1 MKLIRLDSI
10 NPYFNL
16 AAEEYFLK
24 TGCEDK
30 LILWQNDN
38 TVVIGKNQSAFTEIN
53 HSRAEEMKVN
63 IVRRMSGGG
72 AVYHDLGNL
81 NYTYI
86 TKAGD
91 DDFLNFKKFTKPVI
105 DALKSLGIDAT
116 LSGRNDML
124 IGGKKF
130 SGNAQ
135 YVYKDM
141 LLHHGTLMFSTSVD
155 ILAKVL
161 NVNEL
166 KIKSKGIASVKSR
179 VTNIRKHCDI
189 SIDEFCELLFKS
201 AEGTRYQLTQTDLSE
216 IKKLQTEKYET
227 WEWNFGYSPKHSFK
241 NEKLFPCGIV
251 SASLDAKDG
260 KITDIKF
267 SGDFFGKRDI
277 SELEQALIGVRHD
290 YNEILSLLKKTPVDE
305 YFSGLTYTDIADLIK
320 P

>member
-1 MKLIRLDSI
+1 MKLIKLDSL

-24 TGCEDK
+24 KDSEDK

-38 TVVIGKNQSAFTEIN
+38 TVVIGRNQSTFTELN
-53 HSRAEEMKVN
+53 LSRAKELKVN

-72 AVYHDLGNL
+72 AVYHDIGNL

-86 TKAGD
+86 TQNNG
-91 DDFLNFKKFTKPVI
+91 DDFLNFAKFTQPVI
-105 DALKSLGIDAT
+105 DVLRSVGVDAT

-124 IGGKKF
+124 IGDKKF

-135 YVYKDM
+135 YVHKDM

-155 ILAKVL
+155 ILSEVL

-179 VTNIRKHCDI
+179 VTNIGEHSDI
-189 SIDEFCELLFKS
+189 TISEFCELLFNS
-201 AEGTRYQLTQTDLSE
+201 TIGDRYPLSSDDLCE
-216 IKKLQTEKYET
+216 IEKLKEKKYDT
-227 WEWNFGYSPKHSFK
+227 WEWNYGYSPKHSFK
-241 NEKLFPCGIV
+241 NENLFPCGIV

-260 KITDIKF
+260 KISDIKF
-267 SGDFFGKRDI
+267 SGDFFGKREI
-277 SELEQALIGVRHD
+277 SEIEQALIGVRHSED
-290 YNEILSLLKKTPVDE
+290 DILKALSSFAVGE
-305 YFSGLTYTDIADLIK
+305 YFAGLSAEDIAGLIR

>member
-1 MKLIRLDSI
+1 MKLIKLNTTS
-10 NPYFNL
+10 PYFNL

-24 TGCEDK
+24 KDGESK

-38 TVVIGKNQSAFTEIN
+38 TIVIGRNQSTFTEIN
-53 HSRAEEMKVN
+53 LPRAEELKVN

-86 TKAGD
+86 SQNSG
-91 DDFLNFKKFTKPVI
+91 DDFLNFEKFTKPVI
-105 DALKSLGIDAT
+105 DVLKSIGVSAS

-124 IGGKKF
+124 IDGRKF

-135 YVYKDM
+135 YVHKDM
-141 LLHHGTLMFSTSVD
+141 ILHHGTLMFNTSVD
-155 ILAKVL
+155 ILSEVL

-179 VTNIRKHCDI
+179 VTNISEHSDI
-189 SIDEFCELLFKS
+189 SIEDFCDLFFKF
-201 AEGTRYQLTQTDLSE
+201 AEGTLYELTPSE
-216 IKKLQTEKYET
+216 ILEIEKLQKEKYDT

-241 NEKLFPCGIV
+241 NEQLFSCGIV

-260 KITDIKF
+260 IISEIKF

-277 SELEQALIGVRHD
+277 SELENSLVGVRHSFAELLTVLENQPIGD
-290 YNEILSLLKKTPVDE
+290 Y
-305 YFSGLTYTDIADLIK
+305 FAGLTAKDVADLIK

>member
-1 MKLIRLDSI
+1 MKLIWLNSTS
-10 NPYFNL
+10 PYFNL

-24 TGCEDK
+24 KDNESK

-38 TVVIGKNQSAFTEIN
+38 TIVIGRNQSTFTEIN
-53 HSRAEEMKVN
+53 LSRAEKLKVN
-63 IVRRMSGGG
+63 IIRRMSGGG

-86 TKAGD
+86 AENNG
-91 DDFLNFKKFTKPVI
+91 DDFLNFEKFTRPVI
-105 DALKSLGIDAT
+105 DVLKSIGVNAT

-124 IGGKKF
+124 IDGRKF

-141 LLHHGTLMFSTSVD
+141 LLHHGTLMFNTSVD
-155 ILAKVL
+155 ILSEVL

-179 VTNIRKHCDI
+179 VTNISEHSDVT
-189 SIDEFCELLFKS
+189 IDEFCNLLFKS
-201 AEGTRYQLTQTDLSE
+201 AEGTPYELSPTDILE
-216 IKKLQTEKYET
+216 IEKLRKEKYET

-241 NEKLFPCGIV
+241 SEKLFPCGIV
-251 SASLDAKDG
+251 SVSLDAKDG
-260 KITDIKF
+260 KISAIKF
-267 SGDFFGKRDI
+267 AGDFFGKRDV
-277 SELEQALIGVRHD
+277 SELEENLTGIRHTFTD
-290 YNEILSLLKKTPVDE
+290 LFEILEKLSVDE
-305 YFSGLTYTDIADLIK
+305 YFSGLTSTDIANLIK

>member
-1 MKLIRLDSI
+1 MKLIKLDST
-10 NPYFNL
+10 NPFFNL

-24 TGCEDK
+24 KDSEDK

-38 TVVIGKNQSAFTEIN
+38 TVVIGRNQSAFTELNI
-53 HSRAEEMKVN
+53 SRAKELNVN

-86 TKAGD
+86 TKNNGN
-91 DDFLNFKKFTKPVI
+91 DFLNFAKFTAPVI
-105 DALKSLGIDAT
+105 EVLRSIGVNAT

-124 IGGKKF
+124 IDGKKF

-135 YVYKDM
+135 YVHRDM

-155 ILAKVL
+155 ILSEVL

-179 VTNIRKHCDI
+179 VTNIGRHSDI

-201 AEGTRYQLTQTDLSE
+201 TAGTRYKLSPTDLYE
-216 IKKLQTEKYET
+216 IEKLKNEKYDT

-241 NEKLFPCGIV
+241 NEKLFSCGIV
-251 SASLDAKDG
+251 SVSLDAKDG
-260 KITDIKF
+260 KIADIKF

-277 SELEQALIGVRHD
+277 SEIENALNGVRHTED
-290 YNEILSLLKKTPVDE
+290 DIRSALASYPLGE
-305 YFSGLTYTDIADLIK
+305 YFAGLSAEDIAGLIK